1 MNKRGATAPRNST
14 TRGKPMRL
22 TLNVIGGILLF
33 MGAIWFLQ
41 GVNVLPGSFMT
52 GQMLWAIIGGIT
64 FLVGIILIALARR
77 VTRA

>member
-1 MNKRGATAPRNST
+1 
-14 TRGKPMRL
+14 MRL

-41 GVNVLPGSFMT
+41 GVNILPGSFMT
-52 GQMLWAIIGGIT
+52 GQMLWAIIGGVT